1 MLTIKYCIYLQL
13 KAYSSVRMDV
23 IMSWRGILIGIVS
36 ESCVPTVKSL
46 YRPLF
51 WRIWR
56 LLGIR
61 PLTNL
66 LFKRYTVILIDTPT
80 LPSPPQNKQDPSP
93 SPNKIQTN
101 KRKQNTRHIFKINM
115 RDANLLLF
123 ISVHVC
129 VGRRGG

>member
-1 MLTIKYCIYLQL
+1 MLL
-13 KAYSSVRMDV
+13 
-23 IMSWRGILIGIVS
+23 MSWRGILIGIVS
-36 ESCVPTVKSL
+36 ESVKSL

-101 KRKQNTRHIFKINM
+101 KRKQNTRHIFKTYIWV
-115 RDANLLLF
+115 ANLLLF
-123 ISVHVC
+123 ISVHVW
-129 VGRRGG
+129 GGGNKAYSLHITKNDIYTYIYFKIMIS